1 MIPKKLKI
9 TILLIMQRLGGS
21 NSNGKNLKIAA
32 KSYLTRQCNFF
43 ARRNLDWNG
52 EWKFLFLSVNR
63 NHNNNNK
70 IAIPQIAQCFQFFGC
85 GQSVLLQEKKLAHYP
100 NLLCLTFL
108 VIYLDIARDLFRH
121 INEENQYVTGVYVCV
136 LGCKCR

>member
-1 MIPKKLKI
+1 MSLCNSP
-9 TILLIMQRLGGS
+9 GGS
-21 NSNGKNLKIAA
+21 NSNGKNLKISANHTLHA
-32 KSYLTRQCNFF
+32 NVT
-43 ARRNLDWNG
+43 
-52 EWKFLFLSVNR
+52 FLQEEIQTEMEMESFFLSVNR

-121 INEENQYVTGVYVCV
+121 INEENQYVTGVYMYVY
-136 LGCKCR
+136 

>member
-1 MIPKKLKI
+1 MQLSWRFKFKCQKFENWCQIISYTPMQLFCKKKFRLKW
-9 TILLIMQRLGGS
+9 RL
-21 NSNGKNLKIAA
+21 NA
-32 KSYLTRQCNFF
+32 F
-43 ARRNLDWNG
+43 
-52 EWKFLFLSVNR
+52 FLSVNR

-70 IAIPQIAQCFQFFGC
+70 IAIPQIAAQCFQFFGC

-121 INEENQYVTGVYVCV
+121 INEENQYVTGVYMYVY
-136 LGCKCR
+136 

>member
-1 MIPKKLKI
+1 MIPKLKI

-70 IAIPQIAQCFQFFGC
+70 IAIPQIAQCFQFWLR
-85 GQSVLLQEKKLAHYP
+85 SVSTFARKKIGTLSQPALSNFLGHLSWHSQGSFQTHKRRKP
-100 NLLCLTFL
+100 ICNRGLCMCTRL
-108 VIYLDIARDLFRH
+108 
-121 INEENQYVTGVYVCV
+121 
-136 LGCKCR
+136 